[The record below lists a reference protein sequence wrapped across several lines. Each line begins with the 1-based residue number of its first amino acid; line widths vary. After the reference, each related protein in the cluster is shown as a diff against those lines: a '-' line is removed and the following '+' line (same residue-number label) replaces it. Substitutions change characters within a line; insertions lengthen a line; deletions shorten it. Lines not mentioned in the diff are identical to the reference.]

1 MKKIKNIIVPTDF
14 SVTSRNAYHYAKR
27 LAITLDATI
36 TVLHVNQ
43 YFMPIDEVAIGSISE
58 DEVTKMSEEAMQA
71 FVVDEDGIDHWKMIK
86 HRVKTSVMKGDLVPI
101 LLDMSKQGETDL
113 IVMGMTGMQDFIGKI
128 IGSASLNVSNKAQ
141 CPVILVPRDA
151 KWHKIEKVM
160 YASNYNSTTP
170 KMIGNI
176 TDFAL
181 ALNAGVHFIHVEDAT
196 TDYKDA
202 VAKIIWTEL
211 FSADDAPSLSF
222 EIHTIG
228 AGDTIEQLQKYAH
241 DNQINLMTFM
251 SKHRTFWQNLV
262 HRSVTENMAISTEI
276 PMMVMHLDD

>member
-27 LAITLDATI
+27 LAMTLDATI

-43 YFMPIDEVAIGSISE
+43 YFMPVDEVAISSISE
-58 DEVTKMSEEAMQA
+58 DEVVKMSEEAMNA
-71 FVVDEDGIDHWKMIK
+71 FVVDEDDIDHWEMMK
-86 HRVKTSVMKGDLVPI
+86 HPVKTTILKGDLVP
-101 LLDMSKQGETDL
+101 LLVDMSKQSDTDV

-128 IGSASLNVSNKAQ
+128 IGSASLDVSNKAH
-141 CPVILVPRDA
+141 CPVILVPRDT
-151 KWHKIEKVM
+151 KWHKIEKLM
-160 YASNYNSTTP
+160 YASNYTSITP
-170 KMIGNI
+170 KMVGNV

-181 ALNAGVHFIHVEDAT
+181 AVNAAVHFIHVEDT
-196 TDYKDA
+196 TADYKKN

-211 FSADDAPSLSF
+211 FSADDAPTLTF
-222 EIHTIG
+222 EIHTIEE
-228 AGDTIEQLQKYAH
+228 GDRIEQLQNYAQNN
-241 DNQINLMTFM
+241 DINLMIFL

-262 HRSVTENMAISTEI
+262 HRSVTENMAIATEI

>member
-27 LAITLDATI
+27 LAMTLDATI

-43 YFMPIDEVAIGSISE
+43 YFMPLDEVAIGSISE
-58 DEVTKMSEEAMQA
+58 DEVFKMSEEAMNA
-71 FVVDEDGIDHWKMIK
+71 FVVDEDDIDHWEMMK
-86 HRVKTSVMKGDLVPI
+86 HPVKTTILKGDLVP
-101 LLDMSKQGETDL
+101 LLVDMSKQSDTDV

-128 IGSASLNVSNKAQ
+128 IGSASLDVSNKAH
-141 CPVILVPRDA
+141 CPVILVPRDT
-151 KWHKIEKVM
+151 KWHKIEKLM
-160 YASNYNSTTP
+160 YASNYTSITP
-170 KMIGNI
+170 KMVGNV

-181 ALNAGVHFIHVEDAT
+181 AVNAAVHFIHVEDTT
-196 TDYKDA
+196 TDYKKN

-211 FSADDAPSLSF
+211 FSADDAPTLTF
-222 EIHTIG
+222 EIHTIEE
-228 AGDTIEQLQKYAH
+228 GDRIEQLQNYAKEN
-241 DNQINLMTFM
+241 DINLMIFL

-262 HRSVTENMAISTEI
+262 HRSVTENMAIATEI